1 MGFFDFFKRKKNKN
15 AQITAEKTVEAT
27 ATYDNTQVDAKIEP
41 EEKNLNAETVKAEI
55 EVKPVEKAETP
66 KAEAKEEVKP
76 AEKPAPKAEAK
87 EEIEPA
93 PKEAKPVEKAEKEV
107 PQTQSKPADNAADKP
122 KPVKKEAAQVAADK
136 DKPAAKPA
144 AKQATA
150 EKPAPK
156 AKQPAKE
163 AAPAK
168 EEAKPAESSSHQ
180 SKFII
185 RKTENGN
192 FVFRLIAPNR
202 ETIATGEAY
211 TSLGACKTGIAS
223 IQKIVQTAEIEDQ
236 TVAKPVTVANPKWE
250 IYIDEAGLFRFRLR
264 ARNGEIVAV
273 SASYKTKANCKNG
286 IKSISINA
294 PTASVV
300 REEDNK

>member
-1 MGFFDFFKRKKNKN
+1 MILYGGIMGFFDFFKRKKNKN
-15 AQITAEKTVEAT
+15 TQITAEKTVEAT

-41 EEKNLNAETVKAEI
+41 EEKNLNAEI

-76 AEKPAPKAEAK
+76 AEK
-87 EEIEPA
+87 PA